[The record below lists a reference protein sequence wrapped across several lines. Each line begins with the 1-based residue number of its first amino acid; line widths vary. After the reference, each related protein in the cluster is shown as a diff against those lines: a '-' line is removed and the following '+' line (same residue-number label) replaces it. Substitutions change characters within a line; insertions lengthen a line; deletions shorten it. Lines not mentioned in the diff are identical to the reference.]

1 VMRDLIGSF
10 ERLDEMYRLY
20 IRSAFPLRWR
30 TLEEERDRAVMQDGV
45 LRRPPLIEPLPRYEL
60 SPHTIAAAETALPPE
75 YAGLRALG
83 SGIMG
88 ANTLFEHQWRSLRT
102 VLEDERDIVVTT
114 GTGSGKTE
122 CFLLPLFALLARES
136 AAWPAS
142 GPRPANWQW
151 WDGNGKRVGQWSHVE
166 RPSAVRAVVLYP
178 LNALVEDQLRRL
190 RMALDTDETHA
201 WLDRERGGNRITFGR
216 YTGQTPVSGS
226 HSKPAIDRLRE
237 ALRRLNRDYGAV
249 RKLVDADPW
258 LKDILYHYARLD
270 GGEMWSRWD
279 MQETPPDI
287 LITNYSMLN
296 IMLMR
301 QIEAGMFDQ
310 TREWLAEPGHPER
323 TFTLVVDEL
332 HSYRGTPGTE
342 VAYIVRLLLDRLGL
356 EPGSPKLRIMATTA
370 SLEPG
375 DAGRRFLREF
385 FGRDHFEFIDAP
397 EQLPPEGSRHVL
409 AAHAHAFAA
418 YSDRMAVAD
427 RLSNEEAEGE
437 AVAAAKDLASTLAGC
452 EELGA
457 ALEAVGAVD
466 GLLDAVR
473 AVSEDGAMRAARGDI
488 VDAAVFPGNA
498 PDPTV
503 SPPLRGLL
511 RAVASARGPG
521 GALRPLRGHFFFHTL
536 QGLWAC
542 IDPACAEV
550 REQRGGATAP
560 VGALHTS
567 HQLTCGCGARVLDL
581 HLCEV
586 CGDVLLGG
594 YRVKTELPQRPEFL
608 VADQPD
614 LEKAPERSDLD
625 RTYEG
630 YAVFWPTIDED
641 EPADA
646 DWQHD
651 GKSCSWRRAALDKQ
665 SGMLRTPPPADGKFV
680 RGYVYHVANADK
692 ETDAMPSICPRCET
706 DYRRR
711 TKGFPS
717 PIRPHRTG
725 FQKGAQVLAASLFRE
740 MREGKRAERK
750 LVVFSDSRQDAAKL
764 GAGMELDHYRD
775 MVRLALLDAFQ
786 RFWPE
791 LLAFARQITAA
802 APQRLAELA
811 QINTELHAAL
821 LGPPAPVRP
830 GPVDLLGAEVRAEA
844 LGWALGMPANNVT
857 GREEWE
863 RLLREYPGRVPF
875 ARIALAVE
883 WALLEGGICP
893 GGPTFESVWIGH
905 GASKPWHALYNWD
918 ANGPQRRDLTDPKEQ
933 QHEQRLRA
941 TLEAELLFTA
951 FHHMARGFEGLG
963 EGRMTYRSTA
973 SARPEVVLAAEAVI
987 RMLGVR
993 RRHTRGDYYYC
1004 GTKDDLPAK
1013 VTGPYLSA
1021 IGVSAAEVVREL
1033 LDAGAGIP
1041 SESGLFLLPEAL
1053 CLQPPPP
1060 DLSTVYRCP
1069 RCRATFLED
1078 YRYCP
1083 DCRPSGGVAPPAL
1096 IPEPFA
1102 REQDYYRRLATGFDG
1117 HPFRMR
1123 CEELTGQTDLEERPG
1138 RQRRFQEVF
1147 VGAESPLPE
1156 GIDILSVTTTMEA
1169 GVDIGGLS
1177 AVLLANMPPRRF
1189 NYQQRV
1195 GRAGRRGNPLSYA
1208 VTFCR
1213 GRSHDNFYFQR
1224 PESMTG
1230 DPPPSPYLDTSSM
1243 PIFRRVVVK
1252 EALRRAFAYA
1262 RQALG
1267 ESAPDG
1273 RDSVHGEFGRA
1284 EDWQSFEPYVRRWF
1298 ARPETRQDLL
1308 TLTASLARE
1317 TAWDGARGAAERQ
1330 ELIAFLV
1337 DELLDQ
1343 IADIAASQEL
1353 TQDALSERLANQ
1365 GLLPMFGFPT
1375 RVRRLHVRWPRR
1387 DDFPAFPGSADRN
1400 LDIAVS
1406 QFAPGS
1412 ENVKDKAVHTAVG
1425 VAGFLPRPTPRGDL
1439 ECADG
1444 FIPPSWE
1451 ENRRLL
1457 GLCGRCQEVGRGA
1470 RQGDSCPVCLAGPA
1484 EYRVLDAREPR
1495 DFFTDFKPRD
1505 FEGYFEWVPQSTR
1518 PTLAAGGDLTT
1529 AHAANCVVQS
1539 GSATVSAVNDNGGAG
1554 GFEFRPVKYYQ
1565 QSRPG
1570 ALAVDVAN
1578 DSPLKVEGQ
1587 PRCIALLAERKTDV
1601 LVAGLSASPP
1611 GVFADPVSVTGRA
1624 AWYSFAFFLRLAAG
1638 AELDVDP
1645 LELQC
1650 GFRPIGTGTRP
1661 AGQAFL
1667 SDTLENGA
1675 GYCRALGDPVQFA
1688 AILAQADPTSNGTI
1702 AQRWLAHAS
1711 ECDSS
1716 CNGCLRDY
1724 HNLAYSGLLDW
1735 RLALDMARLALDAAA
1750 VPDLSTPWTGTPNP
1764 WARLVDSDRAP
1775 VAAAL
1780 MRLGYEAPVRVGGL
1794 SAYKH
1799 RAQDAVRIVRH
1810 PLWEDGHPAWRDAF
1824 AAARKR
1830 YPNDSIEAADPF
1842 MVLRRPS
1849 DFVPGR

>member
-1 VMRDLIGSF
+1 MRDLIGSF

-20 IRSAFPLRWR
+20 IRSAFPLRWPA
-30 TLEEERDRAVMQDGV
+30 LEEERDRAVMQDGV
-45 LRRPPLIEPLPRYEL
+45 LRRPPLIEPLPRYQL
-60 SPHTIAAAETALPPE
+60 SPYTIDSAGAALSPE
-75 YAGLRALG
+75 YAGLTALG

-102 VLEDERDIVVTT
+102 VLEDDRDIVVTT

-136 AAWPAS
+136 TAWPAA
-142 GPRPANWQW
+142 GPRSANWRW
-151 WDGNGKRVGQWSHVE
+151 WDGNGKRVAQWAHGE
-166 RPSAVRAVVLYP
+166 RPSAIRAVVLYP

-190 RMALDTDETHA
+190 RMALDTDETHR

-216 YTGQTPVSGS
+216 YTGQTPVSGGKS
-226 HSKPAIDRLRE
+226 AGATGRLRE
-237 ALRRLNRDYGAV
+237 ALRRLERDYEAV
-249 RKLVDADPW
+249 RKLVDEDPS
-258 LKDILYHYARLD
+258 LNDILYHYARPD

-301 QIEAGMFDQ
+301 QVEAGMFDE

-323 TFTLVVDEL
+323 IFTLVVDEL

-397 EQLPPEGSRHVL
+397 EQLPPEGRRHAL
-409 AAHAHAFAA
+409 PAHAVAFAN
-418 YSDRMAVAD
+418 YSDRLAEAD
-427 RLSNEEAEGE
+427 RLPDAEAELEAAAAAQELAHVLGGREDLGE
-437 AVAAAKDLASTLAGC
+437 ALEVA
-452 EELGA
+452 
-457 ALEAVGAVD
+457 GAVD

-473 AVSEDGAMRAARGDI
+473 AVSEDGTLRAARTDM
-488 VDAAVFPGNA
+488 VDSALFPGDT
-498 PDPTV
+498 PGPTV
-503 SPPLRGLL
+503 SRPLRGLL
-511 RAVASARGPG
+511 RAIASAKGPNG
-521 GALRPLRGHFFFHTL
+521 TLRPLRGHFFFHTL

-550 REQRGGATAP
+550 GDQREDAVAP

-567 HQLTCGCGARVLDL
+567 HQLTCGCGARLLDL

-594 YRVKTELPQRPEFL
+594 YRIKTDLPQRPEFL

-630 YAVFWPTIDED
+630 YAVFWPTMDDD
-641 EPADA
+641 EPADP

-651 GKSCSWRRAALDKQ
+651 GKRCSWRRAALDKQ
-665 SGMLRTPPPADGKFV
+665 SGRLQAPPPVGGDFV
-680 RGYVYHVANADK
+680 RGYVYHVANAD
-692 ETDAMPSICPRCET
+692 EDTDAMPSICPRCET

-711 TKGFPS
+711 SKGFPS

-740 MREGKRAERK
+740 MRQTKRAERK

-786 RFWPE
+786 QFWPQV
-791 LLAFARQITAA
+791 LALVRQVTTA
-802 APQRLAELA
+802 APQRVAYLAGLNPA
-811 QINTELHAAL
+811 LHAAL
-821 LGPPAPVRP
+821 LGPPPPIRD
-830 GPVDLLGAEVRAEA
+830 GYGDLLGSEVRGEA
-844 LGWALGMPANNVT
+844 WPWAFDAPAANAHA
-857 GREEWE
+857 REEWE
-863 RLLREYPGRVPF
+863 RLLREYPGRVPIE
-875 ARIALAVE
+875 RIALAVDR
-883 WALLEGGICP
+883 ALLEGGICP
-893 GGPTFESVWIGH
+893 GGAAFESAWIDY
-905 GASKPWHALYNWD
+905 GARKPWHQLYNWD
-918 ANGPQRRDLTDPKEQ
+918 ANGPQRRALVDPKER
-933 QHEQRLRA
+933 QHEERLRA
-941 TLEAELLFTA
+941 ALEGELLFTA

-963 EGRMTYRSTA
+963 EGRMTYRPTPGA
-973 SARPEVVLAAEAVI
+973 KPEVVLAAEAVI

-993 RRHTRGDYYYC
+993 RKHSRGDYYYP
-1004 GTKDDLPAK
+1004 GTRDDLPPM
-1013 VTGPYLSA
+1013 VTRPYLSA
-1021 IGVSAAEVVREL
+1021 IGVSASEVAREL
-1033 LDAGAGIP
+1033 VDAGVGIP
-1041 SESGLFLLPEAL
+1041 SESGLFLQPEAL
-1053 CLQPPPP
+1053 CLQPPPS

-1069 RCRATFLED
+1069 RCRATFLVD
-1078 YRYCP
+1078 YRFCP
-1083 DCRPSGGVAPPAL
+1083 DCRPSGGLPPPPL
-1096 IPEPFA
+1096 GPEPFA

-1117 HPFRMR
+1117 RPFRMR
-1123 CEELTGQTDLEERPG
+1123 CEELTGQTDLVERPG
-1138 RQRRFQEVF
+1138 RQRRFQDVF
-1147 VGAESPLPE
+1147 VGTESPLPD

-1224 PESMTG
+1224 PESITG

-1252 EALRRAFAYA
+1252 EALRRAFAAA

-1284 EDWQSFEPYVRRWF
+1284 EQWPTFEPHVRQWF
-1298 ARPETRQDLL
+1298 ARAEARSELL
-1308 TLTASLARE
+1308 ALTASLARE
-1317 TAWDGARGAAERQ
+1317 TALDGEAGAAQR
-1330 ELIAFLV
+1330 LAVVDFLV
-1337 DELLDQ
+1337 DGLPDQ
-1343 IADIAASQEL
+1343 IADIAASRDF

-1375 RVRRLHVRWPRR
+1375 RVRRLHVSWPRR
-1387 DDFPAFPGSADRN
+1387 DDFPAFPGSVDRN
-1400 LDIAVS
+1400 LDIAIS

-1412 ENVKDKAVHTAVG
+1412 ETVKDKAVHTAVG
-1425 VAGFLPRPTPRGDL
+1425 VAGFLPRSGPGDL

-1444 FIPPSWE
+1444 FIPPSFE
-1451 ENRRLL
+1451 ENPRLL
-1457 GLCGRCQEVGRGA
+1457 GLCSRCQDVRRGA
-1470 RQGDSCPVCLAGPA
+1470 REGDQCPVCGAGQT
-1484 EYRVLDAREPR
+1484 EYRVVDAREPR
-1495 DFFTDFKPRD
+1495 EFFTDFTPRD

-1518 PTLAAGGDLTT
+1518 PSLAAGGELMTTT
-1529 AHAANCVVQS
+1529 ALNCVVQS
-1539 GSATVSAVNDNGGAG
+1539 GSAVVSAVNDNGGTG
-1554 GFEFRPVKYYQ
+1554 GFEFRAVKYYQ

-1570 ALAVDVAN
+1570 ALAVDVAK

-1587 PRCIALLAERKTDV
+1587 PRRIALLAERKTDV
-1601 LVAGLSASPP
+1601 LVADLNALPE
-1611 GVFADPVSVTGRA
+1611 GVFADPASVTGRA
-1624 AWYSFAFFLRLAAG
+1624 AWYSFAFFLRLGAG
-1638 AELDVDP
+1638 AELDVDA

-1650 GFRPIGTGTRP
+1650 GFRPVATGPRP

-1675 GYCRALGDPVQFA
+1675 GYCRALGDPVRFA
-1688 AILAQADPTSNGTI
+1688 AILAQADHAANGSV
-1702 AQRWLAHAS
+1702 ASSWLAHAP

-1716 CNGCLRDY
+1716 CNRCLRDY

-1750 VPDLSTPWTGTPNP
+1750 APDLSTPWSGTPNP
-1764 WARLVDSDRAP
+1764 WARLVEGDRAP
-1775 VAAAL
+1775 VAVAL
-1780 MRLGYEAPVRVGGL
+1780 MRLGYEPPVLVGGL

-1799 RAQDAVRIVRH
+1799 RLHDAVRIVRH
-1810 PLWEDGHPAWRDAF
+1810 PLWEDGHPTWRDAF
-1824 AAARKR
+1824 SAVRKH
-1830 YPNDSIEAADPF
+1830 YPNASIEAADPF

-1849 DFVPGR
+1849 DFVPGH